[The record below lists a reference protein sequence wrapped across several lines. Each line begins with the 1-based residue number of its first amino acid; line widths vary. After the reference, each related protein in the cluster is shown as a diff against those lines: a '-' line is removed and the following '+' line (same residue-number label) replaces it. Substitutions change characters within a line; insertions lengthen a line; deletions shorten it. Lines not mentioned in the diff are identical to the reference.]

1 MGYSTGKLLFI
12 FVVAVVLS
20 ALGAWIIAARYR
32 ATMLALMSGSAG
44 AGAATDAAAAPS
56 GAAAIAPWLVP
67 ASGPAATLAANRRA
81 GWRLTIA
88 LLVLSLLVA
97 TSSAALQLLELL
109 GVAGWSVKRLGVLAA
124 VQLWPVLPALA
135 IVWRWSRLRLLFA
148 FVAFLVASFLLM
160 LWRSEVAQPLMLLRY
175 LALEVGL
182 PLFLIAPLCL
192 GSSTRAVV
200 PWLLPPMAGLVWAS
214 IAGID
219 GLAYFLQRKAA
230 WLMSLSDAIGAEAV
244 WALFA
249 LVPWLIAWWPLQAL
263 GRAFARA
270 YTARAVSEL
279 SVQFTVV
286 WIVQLTFVALGA
298 ASDRGLG
305 GLVMLLPA
313 LWIPFGFAVLASRR
327 PGAARPPTLLV
338 LRVFQHDAA
347 VRDLF
352 DHVVE
357 RWRLTGNTVLIAGT
371 DLVDRTLD
379 VGDVLTFLDRRLGQR
394 FVNRPADIAARIAE
408 FDLLADL
415 EGRFRI
421 NECYCR
427 DSTWREAFAALAA
440 RSDIVVMDLRGFQA
454 RNVGCLH
461 ELASLARAERVGRV
475 VVLTNADTDRAT
487 ADAAVAGA
495 PAERFSWVDVRPGT
509 RLDHRQLLARLF
521 PAAPAAPA
529 LS

>member
-1 MGYSTGKLLFI
+1 MGYSTGKLLVI
-12 FVVAVVLS
+12 FVAAVVLS

-32 ATMLALMSGSAG
+32 ATMLAMMSGSA
-44 AGAATDAAAAPS
+44 ASADAATGAVAATWPTLTATP
-56 GAAAIAPWLVP
+56 
-67 ASGPAATLAANRRA
+67 GPAPTLAANRRA
-81 GWRLTIA
+81 GWHLTIA

-97 TSSAALQLLELL
+97 TSSAALQLFEAL
-109 GVAGWSVKRLGVLAA
+109 GLAGWSVKRLGVLAT

-135 IVWRWSRLRLLFA
+135 IVWRWSRWRLFFA

-160 LWRSEVAQPLMLLRY
+160 LWRSEVAQPMMLLRY

-192 GSSTRAVV
+192 GESTRAVA
-200 PWLLPPMAGLVWAS
+200 PWLLPPMTGLVWAS
-214 IAGID
+214 IAGAD
-219 GLAYFLQRKAA
+219 LLAYLVARKAP
-230 WLMSLSDAIGAEAV
+230 WLGPLADAIGPDTV
-244 WALFA
+244 LVLFM
-249 LVPWLIAWWPLQAL
+249 LVPWLVAWWPVRAL

-279 SVQFTVV
+279 SVQFAAV
-286 WIVQLTFVALGA
+286 WAVQMIFVALGA

-305 GLVMLLPA
+305 GLVMLLPL
-313 LWIPFGFAVLASRR
+313 LWIPLGFATLAGRP

-347 VRDLF
+347 VLDLF
-352 DHVVE
+352 DRVVE

-371 DLVDRTLD
+371 DLVERTLD
-379 VGDVLTFLDRRLGQR
+379 AGDVLTFLDRRLGQR
-394 FVNRPADIAARIAE
+394 FVNRPADIAARVAE
-408 FDLLADL
+408 FDLLPDL

-427 DSTWREAFAALAA
+427 DSTWRDAFAVLAA
-440 RSDIVVMDLRGFQA
+440 HSDVVLMDLRGFQA

-495 PAERFSWVDVRPGT
+495 PAARFSWFDVRPGT

-521 PAAPAAPA
+521 APATAIA
-529 LS
+529 SS

>member
-20 ALGAWIIAARYR
+20 AFGAWIIAARYR

-44 AGAATDAAAAPS
+44 AGAATDAAP
-56 GAAAIAPWLVP
+56 GTAAAIAPRFDAAP
-67 ASGPAATLAANRRA
+67 GPAPSLAANRRA
-81 GWRLTIA
+81 GWHLTIA
-88 LLVLSLLVA
+88 LLVLSLFVA
-97 TSSAALQLLELL
+97 TSSAALQLLEML

-135 IVWRWSRLRLLFA
+135 IVWRWSRLRLLIA

-192 GSSTRAVV
+192 GSSTRAIA

-230 WLMSLSDAIGAEAV
+230 WLVSLSDAVGAEAV

-279 SVQFTVV
+279 SVQFTAV
-286 WIVQLTFVALGA
+286 WIVQLIFVALGA

-327 PGAARPPTLLV
+327 PSAVRPPTLLV

-347 VRDLF
+347 VHDLF

-379 VGDVLTFLDRRLGQR
+379 AGDVLSFLDRRLGQR

-440 RSDIVVMDLRGFQA
+440 RSDVVLMDLRGFQA

-487 ADAAVAGA
+487 ADAAVSGA
-495 PAERFSWVDVRPGT
+495 PAERFAWVDVRPGT
-509 RLDHRQLLARLF
+509 RLDHRLLLARLF
-521 PAAPAAPA
+521 APAATVA
-529 LS
+529 SS